1 MRLRDYIE
9 VARLAQEIVEDQGT
23 SYQEAIKKAKEK
35 LLSDR
40 VGAHKSENSISKT
53 INDSITS
60 DEDIDNGEIYNI
72 KTGETIRSLEKW
84 EH

>member
-40 VGAHKSENSISKT
+40 VGAHKSENSISNR
-53 INDSITS
+53 INHSIT
-60 DEDIDNGEIYNI
+60 ENIEI
-72 KTGETIRSLEKW
+72 KK
-84 EH
+84 